1 MKNQID
7 RFTCEQVFERL
18 DDYLDREL
26 APRETRLIEEHLEI
40 CAWCAGTYRFQ
51 EETLRAL
58 RGRIQRVPAAPELQT
73 RVFAALRR
81 ARSGSPASEEPVSG
95 VEDPQN

>member
-26 APRETRLIEEHLEI
+26 TPREMQLIEEHLEI
-40 CAWCAGTYRFQ
+40 CAWCAGTYGFQ
-51 EETLRAL
+51 EETLNAL
-58 RGRIQRVPAAPELQT
+58 RSRIQRVPAAPQL
-73 RVFAALRR
+73 RSKVAAALKR
-81 ARSGSPASEEPVSG
+81 ARSAASTEVGPGGDSP
-95 VEDPQN
+95 